1 MIAMLRILVSA
12 SDVLVE
18 AAPGQAADLATRF
31 DQLIFAEQ
39 VTVSDITDATAV
51 LGVVGS
57 DAASVVARTVEVDR
71 ESVAALATL
80 GHLASGDTSVIRVD
94 DAPLPGYEIWAP
106 IAQRQL
112 LIERVVDAGAIEIDP
127 LLDDALRIEA
137 GRPAFGIDM
146 TEETIPLEA
155 GLLERAISTTKGCYV
170 GQEVI
175 IRVLHR
181 GAGRVARRLVRLT
194 FDPAVTSPPR
204 PDTPVIFDDK
214 ETGRITSAAWS
225 PRSDRVVA
233 LGYVHR
239 DAATVGAHV
248 LARTPEG
255 DLAAEIAGFAG

>member
-1 MIAMLRILVSA
+1 M
-12 SDVLVE
+12 
-18 AAPGQAADLATRF
+18 
-31 DQLIFAEQ
+31 
-39 VTVSDITDATAV
+39 
-51 LGVVGS
+51 
-57 DAASVVARTVEVDR
+57 
-71 ESVAALATL
+71 AALATL
-80 GHLASGDTSVIRVD
+80 GHLPSGDTFVVRVD
-94 DAPLPGYEIWAP
+94 DAPLPGYAMWAP
-106 IAQRQL
+106 VAKRQL
-112 LIERVVDAGAIEIDP
+112 LIERLVEAGAIEIDP
-127 LLDDALRIEA
+127 PLDEALRIEA

-146 TEETIPLEA
+146 TDETIPLEA

-204 PDTPVIFDDK
+204 PETPLFAGDK

-225 PRSDRVVA
+225 PRSDRVIA

-239 DAATVGAHV
+239 DAATVGARV
-248 LARTPEG
+248 LARMPDG